1 MKGTVLQLG
10 KDHVLGTMMGPPVQ
24 LVFQVPMG
32 HARPHTRATE
42 HANERTQTQSQSSS
56 KAKVDGLTQ
65 LNLNTNG
72 LESLDSARL
81 AKGQMSSHIITTNIY
96 KIG

>member
-1 MKGTVLQLG
+1 
-10 KDHVLGTMMGPPVQ
+10 MGPSVQ

-32 HARPHTRATE
+32 HSVSHTQATE
-42 HANERTQTQSQSSS
+42 HANEHTQTQSSS